1 MGLPVVDKT
10 VLSQYLVV
18 NWDIILEAIALNV
31 EMNGNDVDKQIYE
44 ELKKYK
50 LLHTTF
56 EKYDEKLKER

>member
-50 LLHTTF
+50 LLHATF
-56 EKYDEKLKER
+56 EKYDEKLKDR